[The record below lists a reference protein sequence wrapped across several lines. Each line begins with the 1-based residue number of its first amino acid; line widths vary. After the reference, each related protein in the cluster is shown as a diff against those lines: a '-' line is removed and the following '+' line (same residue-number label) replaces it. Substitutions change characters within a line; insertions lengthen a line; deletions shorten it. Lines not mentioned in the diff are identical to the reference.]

1 MNSLEIEGFTSF
13 SKVQNFNG
21 GQFSHRFSITLQAGK
36 DRDGNYRKEY
46 IDVRLSSDCSQ
57 ALQYP
62 GDGTRIKV
70 KGRLRCEPWIDR
82 NQQKRKAIYVE
93 AFEAQVIQPPNPQF
107 QQQAQTP
114 PPPPPLYQQY
124 NHYGQG
130 AGNHGQRTPPP
141 PQQQGQPQ
149 MSPPPPPPPQQA
161 VAQAQQQNY
170 QHFAGDD
177 IPF

>member
-1 MNSLEIEGFTSF
+1 MNNVEIEGFTSF

-70 KGRLRCEPWIDR
+70 RGRLRCEPWLDR
-82 NQQKRKAIYVE
+82 NQQKRKAIYIE

-107 QQQAQTP
+107 QQP
-114 PPPPPLYQQY
+114 QQPQQPQFQQPY
-124 NHYGQG
+124 NHYGQN
-130 AGNHGQRTPPP
+130 AGNR
-141 PQQQGQPQ
+141 PQQQPQ
-149 MSPPPPPPPQQA
+149 RQVVPPYRPQQSTDER
-161 VAQAQQQNY
+161 VNYHQQQQQNY
-170 QHFAGDD
+170 QNKILDNDD
-177 IPF
+177 IIPF